1 MAPKLDLEEEVGS
14 GEDVRAT
21 GHRESI
27 NRGRATP
34 DADLPGFNAH
44 LPGEAREL
52 KHLRTQ
58 DLIHIIDLDLI
69 LTARSTRWAS

>member
-1 MAPKLDLEEEVGS
+1 MVKVLWEIGGKNLTGIQEGFLEVAPKLDLKEEVGS

-34 DADLPGFNAH
+34 DA
-44 LPGEAREL
+44 
-52 KHLRTQ
+52 
-58 DLIHIIDLDLI
+58 LISQVLMHTFLEKQGSS
-69 LTARSTRWAS
+69 ST

>member
-1 MAPKLDLEEEVGS
+1 MVKVLWEIGGKNLTGIQGGFLEVAPKLDLEEEVGS

-34 DADLPGFNAH
+34 DA
-44 LPGEAREL
+44 
-52 KHLRTQ
+52 
-58 DLIHIIDLDLI
+58 LISQVLMH
-69 LTARSTRWAS
+69 TFPEKQGSSST